1 MMVRSSARVGFCLG
15 TTFGVVAPVGRPV
28 ALRPCGWAGGAGAV
42 GGLHALGFRPVGAGA
57 DVATPGCRHPRLAGS
72 PIVRM
77 EVARD
82 GGLAAASAALSQ
94 VAARAGRVLLPLQR
108 RLGVVVDGGRGRGRS
123 GATARPASRGIKA
136 EPLLSPP
143 PPVRQATPAAP
154 SEAPSTPAPPLP
166 PLGNDDVRTP
176 LSLFGIEDA
185 PGPLPLSKV
194 EDAPAPTYAELPPL
208 IPHTAAPVL
217 RAIVDGRLVP
227 LPATVLPSP
236 RPRSAVV
243 YADPDSSA
251 VVAIYVRK
259 TDMDGRDAQGALRLL
274 KAVAPD
280 AAVRVVAVT
289 GGGRCSAGGTRALA
303 DAGVA
308 VLADDGL
315 RWAAATSAETA
326 SATVATAEAAD
337 PAVSLSP
344 LSSAAIERATKI
356 TVFLRH
362 LLARDEA
369 DRAGHSADVLS
380 RHIASLEQSNTA
392 TAADGDADRLLLER
406 SRFSL
411 EAPYPPRGDQP
422 AAIRALTAGLQADP
436 PRRFQTL
443 RGCTGTGKTFVMAN
457 IIARTDKPTLVLAP
471 NKTLAA
477 QLCNELRAYLPRN
490 RVEYFVSFYN
500 HYCPEAYLPASD
512 THIAKSSSI
521 NDDIDRFRHA
531 ATRALLE
538 RPDTVIVASVSCIYG
553 LGMPSTYLEAAIR
566 LRVGDAGG
574 TDLDMDALQA
584 RLLALQYT
592 EKEGGAAWT
601 RGVFAVRD
609 ARTVDVAIPWEAD
622 GVVYRVTYALDC
634 QTLARVTR
642 IDTNDSD
649 SGEVD
654 LGDDVVLYPA
664 KHFVTPSHLLE
675 AAIRAIK
682 DEAKA
687 CVAAFAAAGKRLEA
701 DRLRE
706 RVAADVAMLAEVGYC
721 QGVENYSR
729 HLSGRAPGAPSECL
743 LDYFPADDWL
753 LIVDES
759 HVTVPQV
766 SSMAV
771 GDRVRKDAL
780 IAHGFRLPSAYD
792 NRALTGAEFWA
803 KVSRAVLVSA
813 TPGDFELQAAS
824 SAGGEVVDQVIRPT
838 GVLDPVVHIFP
849 SAGQVDHLAAALVAR
864 AARGERAIVTT
875 LTKKMAEDLS
885 THLAERPPVAGVL
898 GRPLSVSFLHSGVD
912 SVARME
918 VLEQIKRPVVV
929 PADAAN
935 GTEADGID
943 VVVGVN
949 LLREGIDVPGVSLV
963 AIMDADKDGFLR
975 SDTALIQTIGRAAR
989 NVRGEVFMYADMVT
1003 PSMRSAINETNRR
1016 RAIQVAY
1023 NTERGV
1029 SPTPLVAKTLPA
1041 GGRRGAAQ
1049 GGAKQLLHEVREHH
1063 AERSPR
1069 RVTDVASS
1077 DGLGDDAVAT
1087 GGAWPLA
1094 PLANDDDAAAAV
1106 DALGDGSDGPARV
1119 ETLRTRMKAA
1129 ARRLDFEA
1137 AAAMQAQIAA
1147 LDGAPAGAAPR
1158 QGGVASARH
1167 AVPPAA

>member
-1 MMVRSSARVGFCLG
+1 MMVRSSARVSFCLG
-15 TTFGVVAPVGRPV
+15 TTFGALAPVSRSIAVRPRGWSGGPDVGR
-28 ALRPCGWAGGAGAV
+28 
-42 GGLHALGFRPVGAGA
+42 GLHAVSYRPVGAGTDGA
-57 DVATPGCRHPRLAGS
+57 SDRRHATPAG
-72 PIVRM
+72 PPAVRM

-82 GGLAAASAALSQ
+82 GGLAAASAALLEVS
-94 VAARAGRVLLPLQR
+94 ARAGQVLLPLQR
-108 RLGVVVDGGRGRGRS
+108 RVVGAGRGGAAARS
-123 GATARPASRGIKA
+123 GSRGIKA
-136 EPLLSPP
+136 EPLLAPPSPA
-143 PPVRQATPAAP
+143 QNATPAG
-154 SEAPSTPAPPLP
+154 APSTRDPP
-166 PLGNDDVRTP
+166 VP
-176 LSLFGIEDA
+176 LSYG
-185 PGPLPLSKV
+185 V
-194 EDAPAPTYAELPPL
+194 EDAPAPAVAELPPL
-208 IPHTAAPVL
+208 IPPAAAPVL
-217 RAIVDGRLVP
+217 RAIVDGRVSP
-227 LPATVLPSP
+227 LPGAALPRP

-243 YADPDSSA
+243 YADADAST
-251 VVAIYVRK
+251 VVAVYVRK
-259 TDMDGRDAQGALRLL
+259 TNMDRQDAESALRLL
-274 KAVAPD
+274 TAGVPD
-280 AAVRVVAVT
+280 AAVRVVAIT
-289 GGGRCSAGGTRALA
+289 GGGRCSAGATRALA
-303 DAGVA
+303 HAGVA
-308 VLADDGL
+308 VLSDDGPGV
-315 RWAAATSAETA
+315 AVATSAETA
-326 SATVATAEAAD
+326 AKTVATSEAAGAAAGAL
-337 PAVSLSP
+337 PSSSSSLG
-344 LSSAAIERATKI
+344 AERSVRVTG
-356 TVFLRH
+356 FLRR

-369 DRAGHSADVLS
+369 DRASHSADVLS
-380 RHIASLEQSNTA
+380 RHIALLERSNA
-392 TAADGDADRLLLER
+392 TTTADGDADRLLLER

-422 AAIRALTAGLQADP
+422 AAIRALMAGLQADP

-477 QLCNELRAYLPRN
+477 QLCNELRAFFPRN

-512 THIAKSSSI
+512 AYIAKSSSI

-553 LGMPSTYLEAAIR
+553 LGMPSTYVDAAIR
-566 LRVGDAGG
+566 LRVGEVGG
-574 TDLDMDALQA
+574 TDLDVDALQA
-584 RLLALQYT
+584 RLLALQYA

-601 RGVFAVRD
+601 RGVFAVLD

-622 GVVYRVTYALDC
+622 GVVYRITYALDC

-642 IDTNDSD
+642 VDMNDRD

-675 AAIRAIK
+675 SAIRAIK
-682 DEAKA
+682 DEAEA
-687 CVAAFAAAGKRLEA
+687 CVAAFTAAGKHLEA
-701 DRLRE
+701 NRLRE
-706 RVAADVAMLAEVGYC
+706 RVVADVAMLAEVGYC

-743 LDYFPADDWL
+743 LDYFPTDDWL

-780 IAHGFRLPSAYD
+780 VAHGFRLPSAYD

-813 TPGDFELQAAS
+813 TPGDFELQAAAS
-824 SAGGEVVDQVIRPT
+824 SGGEVVDQVIRPT

-849 SAGQVDHLAAALVAR
+849 SAGQVDHLADALVRR

-885 THLAERPPVAGVL
+885 THLAERPPVPGVL

-929 PADAAN
+929 PADAAK

-1016 RAIQVAY
+1016 RSIQAAY

-1029 SPTPLVAKTLPA
+1029 SPTPLLTKPPPTA
-1041 GGRRGAAQ
+1041 GRDGAAQ
-1049 GGAKQLLHEVREHH
+1049 GGTKQLLHEVREHH
-1063 AERSPR
+1063 AERSLR
-1069 RVTDVASS
+1069 RMVDAASS
-1077 DGLGDDAVAT
+1077 PGRLAEDTAVAGST
-1087 GGAWPLA
+1087 WLLDQLPPNDAGGDHDAAAAAASGAGAL
-1094 PLANDDDAAAAV
+1094 DDAAA
-1106 DALGDGSDGPARV
+1106 LRV
-1119 ETLRTRMKAA
+1119 RMKAA

-1137 AAAMQAQIAA
+1137 AAAIQAQIAA
-1147 LDGAPAGAAPR
+1147 LV
-1158 QGGVASARH
+1158 VAESSRH

>member
-1 MMVRSSARVGFCLG
+1 M
-15 TTFGVVAPVGRPV
+15 
-28 ALRPCGWAGGAGAV
+28 
-42 GGLHALGFRPVGAGA
+42 
-57 DVATPGCRHPRLAGS
+57 
-72 PIVRM
+72 
-77 EVARD
+77 
-82 GGLAAASAALSQ
+82 
-94 VAARAGRVLLPLQR
+94 
-108 RLGVVVDGGRGRGRS
+108 
-123 GATARPASRGIKA
+123 
-136 EPLLSPP
+136 
-143 PPVRQATPAAP
+143 
-154 SEAPSTPAPPLP
+154 
-166 PLGNDDVRTP
+166 
-176 LSLFGIEDA
+176 
-185 PGPLPLSKV
+185 
-194 EDAPAPTYAELPPL
+194 
-208 IPHTAAPVL
+208 
-217 RAIVDGRLVP
+217 DGRLSP
-227 LPATVLPSP
+227 LSAAALPTP

-243 YADPDSSA
+243 YVDADASA
-251 VVAIYVRK
+251 VVAVYVRK
-259 TDMDGRDAQGALRLL
+259 TAMDGRATQSALRLL
-274 KAVAPD
+274 EAVAPD

-289 GGGRCSAGGTRALA
+289 GGGRCSAGGTRTLT

-308 VLADDGL
+308 VLSDDGPSG
-315 RWAAATSAETA
+315 AAATPTE
-326 SATVATAEAAD
+326 
-337 PAVSLSP
+337 
-344 LSSAAIERATKI
+344 AAIETVADSVVGVSPSPLPSAAAERVAAATAC
-356 TVFLRH
+356 LRR

-369 DRAGHSADVLS
+369 DRAGHSADVLA
-380 RHIASLEQSNTA
+380 RHIALLEQSNAA
-392 TAADGDADRLLLER
+392 TAVDGDADRRLLER

-411 EAPYPPRGDQP
+411 EAPYPPQGDQP
-422 AAIRALTAGLQADP
+422 AAIRALMGGLQADP

-457 IIARTDKPTLVLAP
+457 IIARTNRPTLVLAP

-477 QLCNELRAYLPRN
+477 QLCNELRAYFPRN
-490 RVEYFVSFYN
+490 RVEYFVSFYD

-531 ATRALLE
+531 ATRALFE
-538 RPDTVIVASVSCIYG
+538 ATDTVIVASVSCIYG

-566 LRVGDAGG
+566 LRVGEAGG
-574 TDLDMDALQA
+574 TDLDVDALQA
-584 RLLALQYT
+584 RLLALQYS

-609 ARTVDVAIPWEAD
+609 ARTVDVAIPWETD

-642 IDTNDSD
+642 IDMNDSS

-664 KHFVTPSHLLE
+664 KHFVTPGHLLE

-682 DEAKA
+682 DEAEA
-687 CVAAFAAAGKRLEA
+687 SVAAFTAAGKHLEA
-701 DRLRE
+701 RRLRE

-729 HLSGRAPGAPSECL
+729 HLTGRAPGAPSECL
-743 LDYFPADDWL
+743 LDYFPDDWL

-780 IAHGFRLPSAYD
+780 VAHGFRLPSAYD

-813 TPGDFELQAAS
+813 TPGDFELQAAA

-885 THLAERPPVAGVL
+885 SHLAERPPVAGVL

-929 PADAAN
+929 PADAAS

-975 SDTALIQTIGRAAR
+975 SETALIQTIGRAAR
-989 NVRGEVFMYADMVT
+989 NVRGEVFMYADLIT

-1016 RAIQVAY
+1016 RAIQMAY

-1029 SPTPLVAKTLPA
+1029 SPTPLVAKSPLMAA
-1041 GGRRGAAQ
+1041 GGDAAH

-1069 RVTDVASS
+1069 RVVDVASAGGVG
-1077 DGLGDDAVAT
+1077 DGA
-1087 GGAWPLA
+1087 AWPLA
-1094 PLANDDDAAAAV
+1094 PWATTGADDANAAGGDDAPD
-1106 DALGDGSDGPARV
+1106 DALLDGPARV
-1119 ETLRTRMKAA
+1119 AALRARMKAA

-1137 AAAMQAQIAA
+1137 AAAVQAEIAA
-1147 LDGAPAGAAPR
+1147 LGGPPAPAASRQAGAPAPRRAARPGA
-1158 QGGVASARH
+1158 
-1167 AVPPAA
+1167 

>member
-1 MMVRSSARVGFCLG
+1 MVRSSGLVSFCLG
-15 TTFGVVAPVGRPV
+15 TTIGVLAPISRSIAVRPRSWAGGGDIGRGLRALSCRPV
-28 ALRPCGWAGGAGAV
+28 AVGTDGA
-42 GGLHALGFRPVGAGA
+42 A
-57 DVATPGCRHPRLAGS
+57 DSLHPRPAGS
-72 PIVRM
+72 RAVRM
-77 EVARD
+77 EVTRD
-82 GGLAAASAALSQ
+82 QGLAAASAALLE
-94 VAARAGRVLLPLQR
+94 VTARAGRVLLPLQR
-108 RLGVVVDGGRGRGRS
+108 RVAGAGRS
-123 GATARPASRGIKA
+123 KPTARSSSRGIKA
-136 EPLLSPP
+136 EPLLAPP
-143 PPVRQATPAAP
+143 PPARHAAP
-154 SEAPSTPAPPLP
+154 ARPPSTHVPPVSVSY
-166 PLGNDDVRTP
+166 G
-176 LSLFGIEDA
+176 
-185 PGPLPLSKV
+185 V
-194 EDAPAPTYAELPPL
+194 EGASAPAVAELPPL
-208 IPHTAAPVL
+208 IPPAAAPIL
-217 RAIVDGRLVP
+217 QAIVDGRLSP
-227 LPATVLPSP
+227 LPVVALPRP

-243 YADPDSSA
+243 YTDADGSA
-251 VVAIYVRK
+251 VVAVYMRK
-259 TDMDGRDAQGALRLL
+259 TNLDGRDAKSALRLL
-274 KAVAPD
+274 TTAAPD
-280 AAVRVVAVT
+280 AAVRVLAIT
-289 GGGRCSAGGTRALA
+289 GGGRCCAGATRMLV

-308 VLADDGL
+308 VLSDDGPGVV
-315 RWAAATSAETA
+315 AATSAETA
-326 SATVATAEAAD
+326 AKTVETADAIAGVSPSSSSSVGGERSAKVTG
-337 PAVSLSP
+337 
-344 LSSAAIERATKI
+344 
-356 TVFLRH
+356 FLRR

-380 RHIASLEQSNTA
+380 RHIALLERSNA
-392 TAADGDADRLLLER
+392 ETAADGDADRSLLER

-477 QLCNELRAYLPRN
+477 QLCNELRAFFPRN

-553 LGMPSTYLEAAIR
+553 LGMPSTYVDAAIR
-566 LRVGDAGG
+566 LRVGEVGG
-574 TDLDMDALQA
+574 TDLDVDALQA

-601 RGVFAVRD
+601 RGVFAVLD

-622 GVVYRVTYALDC
+622 GVVYRISYALDC

-642 IDTNDSD
+642 IDLNDRD
-649 SGEVD
+649 SAEVD
-654 LGDDVVLYPA
+654 LGADVVLYPA
-664 KHFVTPSHLLE
+664 KHFVTPPHLLE
-675 AAIRAIK
+675 SAIRSIQ
-682 DEAKA
+682 DEAEA
-687 CVAAFAAAGKRLEA
+687 CVAAFTSAGKHLEA
-701 DRLRE
+701 NRLRE

-780 IAHGFRLPSAYD
+780 VAHGFRLPSAYD

-813 TPGDFELQAAS
+813 TPGDFELQAAAS
-824 SAGGEVVDQVIRPT
+824 SGGEVVDQVIRPT

-849 SAGQVDHLAAALVAR
+849 SAGQVDHLAAALVDR

-885 THLAERPPVAGVL
+885 THLAERPPVPGVL

-929 PADAAN
+929 PADAAK

-1016 RAIQVAY
+1016 RSIQVAY

-1029 SPTPLVAKTLPA
+1029 SPTPLLAKPPLAA
-1041 GGRRGAAQ
+1041 GRDGGAQ
-1049 GGAKQLLHEVREHH
+1049 GGSKQLLHEVREHH
-1063 AERSPR
+1063 AERSLR
-1069 RVTDVASS
+1069 RVMGGASS
-1077 DGLGDDAVAT
+1077 PDGLGE
-1087 GGAWPLA
+1087 
-1094 PLANDDDAAAAV
+1094 DAAAAGTTWLLDPLPPNSAGDGGAV
-1106 DALGDGSDGPARV
+1106 AAAASGADALDDVAALRV
-1119 ETLRTRMKAA
+1119 RMKAA
-1129 ARRLDFEA
+1129 ARRLDFEE

-1147 LDGAPAGAAPR
+1147 LV
-1158 QGGVASARH
+1158 VAESSRH

>member
-57 DVATPGCRHPRLAGS
+57 DIATPGCRHPRLAGS

-82 GGLAAASAALSQ
+82 GGLTAASAALSQ

-108 RLGVVVDGGRGRGRS
+108 RVGVVVDGGRGRGRS

-154 SEAPSTPAPPLP
+154 SEAHSTPAPPLP

-566 LRVGDAGG
+566 
-574 TDLDMDALQA
+574 
-584 RLLALQYT
+584 
-592 EKEGGAAWT
+592 
-601 RGVFAVRD
+601 
-609 ARTVDVAIPWEAD
+609 
-622 GVVYRVTYALDC
+622 
-634 QTLARVTR
+634 
-642 IDTNDSD
+642 
-649 SGEVD
+649 
-654 LGDDVVLYPA
+654 
-664 KHFVTPSHLLE
+664 
-675 AAIRAIK
+675 AIK

-1003 PSMRSAINETNRR
+1003 SSMRSAINETNRR

-1158 QGGVASARH
+1158 QGGIASARH

>member
-1 MMVRSSARVGFCLG
+1 MVRSSARVGFCLG
-15 TTFGVVAPVGRPV
+15 TTIGVVAPVGSPV
-28 ALRPCGWAGGAGAV
+28 AVRPRSWAVGAGAF
-42 GGLHALGFRPVGAGA
+42 GSLHALGCRPVGAGA
-57 DVATPGCRHPRLAGS
+57 DAAPGGRHPRLAVPPS
-72 PIVRM
+72 VRM

-108 RLGVVVDGGRGRGRS
+108 RVGVVVDGGRGRGRS
-123 GATARPASRGIKA
+123 GATTRPASRGIKA

-143 PPVRQATPAAP
+143 PLARKATPAGTAAP
-154 SEAPSTPAPPLP
+154 AAPGALVGASSTPALPLP
-166 PLGNDDVRTP
+166 PLGVGDIP
-176 LSLFGIEDA
+176 A
-185 PGPLPLSKV
+185 PLPLSGV
-194 EDAPAPTYAELPPL
+194 EDAPAPTNAELPPL
-208 IPHTAAPVL
+208 IPRAAAPVL
-217 RAIVDGRLVP
+217 RAIVDGRLIP
-227 LPATVLPSP
+227 LSATSLPNP

-243 YADPDSSA
+243 YVDADASA
-251 VVAIYVRK
+251 VVAVFVRK

-274 KAVAPD
+274 TAVAPD

-289 GGGRCSAGGTRALA
+289 GGGRCCASGTRALS

-308 VLADDGL
+308 VLSDGGP
-315 RWAAATSAETA
+315 RGAAAASTETA
-326 SATVATAEAAD
+326 ADMVAMAEAAD
-337 PAVSLSP
+337 PDAAVSPSP
-344 LSSAAIERATKI
+344 LPSAATERAAKVI
-356 TVFLRH
+356 VFLRR
-362 LLARDEA
+362 LLTRDEA
-369 DRAGHSADVLS
+369 DRAGHRADVLS
-380 RHIASLEQSNTA
+380 RHIALLEQSNA
-392 TAADGDADRLLLER
+392 VTAADGDADRLLLER
-406 SRFSL
+406 SRFFL

-457 IIARTDKPTLVLAP
+457 IIARTNKRTLVLAP

-477 QLCNELRAYLPRN
+477 QLCNELRAYFPRN

-566 LRVGDAGG
+566 LRVGEAGG
-574 TDLDMDALQA
+574 TDLDVDALQA
-584 RLLALQYT
+584 RLLALQYS
-592 EKEGGAAWT
+592 EKEGGTAWT

-622 GVVYRVTYALDC
+622 GVVYRVAYALDC

-682 DEAKA
+682 DEAHA
-687 CVAAFAAAGKRLEA
+687 CVAAFTAAGKLLEA

-706 RVAADVAMLAEVGYC
+706 RVAADVAMLSEVGYC

-766 SSMAV
+766 SSMSV

-813 TPGDFELQAAS
+813 TPGDFELQAAL

-935 GTEADGID
+935 GSEADGID

-1016 RAIQVAY
+1016 RAIQAAY

-1029 SPTPLVAKTLPA
+1029 SPTPLVTKSPLE

-1049 GGAKQLLHEVREHH
+1049 GGTKQLLHEVREHH

-1069 RVTDVASS
+1069 RVTDVVTP
-1077 DGLGDDAVAT
+1077 DGLGDDAPDA
-1087 GGAWPLA
+1087 GAAWPLA
-1094 PLANDDDAAAAV
+1094 SLAGDDYPAPAA
-1106 DALGDGSDGPARV
+1106 DALDDGCDGPARV
-1119 ETLRTRMKAA
+1119 EALRAHMKAA

-1137 AAAMQAQIAA
+1137 AAAVQAQIAA
-1147 LDGAPAGAAPR
+1147 LDGASAP
-1158 QGGVASARH
+1158 STPRH